1 MTSSKTAAKTSTL
14 FSAAFAETYE
24 TRIDRLVPG
33 YRLAHELTL
42 ARLAAGLPD
51 EATILVA
58 GAGTG
63 TEILIQASHRPGWRF
78 IAVEPSPDML
88 AILKARVAE
97 AGLGDRVEI
106 VEGTVEDADAGL
118 RADACIAHL
127 VSHFIKGDADKLAFF
142 RAIAARLAP
151 GAGLFH
157 LDYLPEGGTFDP
169 AYRAWALLAGQT
181 DSEAA
186 TMEKRIRGSW
196 DAAEAERLAE
206 LLRTAGFDEPQP
218 FFRALDY
225 HALAS
230 YRSPEAE

>member
-1 MTSSKTAAKTSTL
+1 MTKPL
-14 FSAAFAETYE
+14 FSGAFADTYE

-42 ARLAAGLPD
+42 AQLSVLLP
-51 EATILVA
+51 EQATVLVA

-63 TEILIQASHRPGWRF
+63 TEILIQAGHRPGWRF
-78 IAVEPSPDML
+78 VAVEPSPDML

-118 RADACIAHL
+118 RADAGIAHL
-127 VSHFIKGDADKLAFF
+127 VSHFVKGDEDKLAFF

-196 DAAEAERLAE
+196 DAADATRLAG
-206 LLRTAGFDEPQP
+206 LLRAAGFDAPQP
-218 FFRALDY
+218 FFQALDY
-225 HALAS
+225 HGLAS
-230 YRSPEAE
+230 RRS

>member
-1 MTSSKTAAKTSTL
+1 MTRPL
-14 FSAAFAETYE
+14 FSGAFADTYE

-42 ARLAAGLPD
+42 ARLSVLLP
-51 EATILVA
+51 EQATVLVA

-63 TEILIQASHRPGWRF
+63 TEILIQAGHRPGWRF
-78 IAVEPSPDML
+78 VAVEPSPDML

-106 VEGTVEDADAGL
+106 VEGVVEDADAGL

-151 GAGLFH
+151 GASLLH
-157 LDYLPEGGTFDP
+157 LDYLPQGGTFDP
-169 AYRAWALLAGQT
+169 AYGAWALLAGQT
-181 DSEAA
+181 ESEVA

-196 DAAEAERLAE
+196 DAADATRLAG
-206 LLRTAGFDEPQP
+206 LLRAAGFDAPQP

-225 HALAS
+225 HGLAS
-230 YRSPEAE
+230 RRS

>member
-1 MTSSKTAAKTSTL
+1 MTRPL
-14 FSAAFAETYE
+14 FSGAFADTYE

-42 ARLAAGLPD
+42 ARLSVLLP
-51 EATILVA
+51 EQATVLVA

-63 TEILIQASHRPGWRF
+63 TEILIQAGHRPGWRF
-78 IAVEPSPDML
+78 VAVEPSPDML

-106 VEGTVEDADAGL
+106 VEGVVEDADAGL

-151 GAGLFH
+151 GASLLH
-157 LDYLPEGGTFDP
+157 LDYLPERGTFDP

-196 DAAEAERLAE
+196 DAAEAARLTG
-206 LLRTAGFDEPQP
+206 LLRTAGFDAPQP

-225 HALAS
+225 HGLAS
-230 YRSPEAE
+230 RRS